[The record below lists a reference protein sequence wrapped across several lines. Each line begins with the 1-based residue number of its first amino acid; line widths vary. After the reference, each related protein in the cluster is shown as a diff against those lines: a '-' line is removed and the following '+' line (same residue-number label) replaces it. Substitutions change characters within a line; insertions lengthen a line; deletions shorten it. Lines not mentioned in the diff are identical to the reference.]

1 MQYLGRRHSECRLTA
16 MSISTTIRVFVLPL
30 TPIHWL
36 TKRFKYLMQL
46 NVIDAQ
52 VRARRGAADSAES
65 FGDGKRFRIG
75 TQHATLEGNTT
86 PLTTS
91 SRK

>member
-1 MQYLGRRHSECRLTA
+1 
-16 MSISTTIRVFVLPL
+16 
-30 TPIHWL
+30 
-36 TKRFKYLMQL
+36 MQL